1 MSISNYD
8 DVIDT
13 RDIIERIEELE
24 NDLETAWNEIDH
36 TQYLISKEELC
47 ERDFEELEALKSI
60 AEEAEKYCDDWQYG
74 AQLIRESYF
83 EIYMDEMIADCYEL
97 PEDLPFW
104 MTVVYDYEALKQDYT
119 EIDFDGVTYYIR

>member
-1 MSISNYD
+1 MSISNYY
-8 DVIDT
+8 DVIDS
-13 RDIIERIEELE
+13 RDIIERIEELQVLIAE
-24 NDLETAWNEIDH
+24 ESTDADFLEWC
-36 TQYLISKEELC
+36 KEF
-47 ERDFEELEALKSI
+47 DALTSL
-60 AEEAEKYCDDWQYG
+60 AEEAEKYSDDWQYG